1 MKSVIAILSA
11 CVLLLASGCAA
22 GAMPRHFQTCRGNEY
37 YTMKTCAKDSAG
49 KPDYFPSDQSS
60 KVGRPELSPLFTCV
74 GGWKPACCWNDGIMQ
89 KNNDCI
95 DAKQVRI

>member
-22 GAMPRHFQTCRGNEY
+22 GTTPRYFQTCRGDEY

-49 KPDYFPSDQSS
+49 KR
-60 KVGRPELSPLFTCV
+60 KAHLH
-74 GGWKPACCWNDGIMQ
+74 
-89 KNNDCI
+89 
-95 DAKQVRI
+95 